1 MADGPADSFGG
12 AAVLRRPQKGR
23 LAALHDEPS
32 EARTPPPPSHPWLAP
47 CEAPAPSHCGPEVGL
62 EQSADRLLYVSPF
75 SFFWLRVYFEG
86 MLFFLNQF

>member
-1 MADGPADSFGG
+1 M
-12 AAVLRRPQKGR
+12 LQCPQKGQ
-23 LAALHDEPS
+23 LAALHDELS
-32 EARTPPPPSHPWLAP
+32 EARMPPPSSRPWWAP